1 MKRVL
6 AILIAAIF
14 ALSLSWV
21 FAFADEGGAS
31 EAGLRKE
38 INAQEQ
44 PASDDDTK
52 ASSDKA
58 SVTNETSASTKKV
71 YRDSFTFD
79 YSCAAKDYDW
89 CYKDFL
95 GLEEGADIGEYT
107 GKLTERDY
115 IENECIVE
123 PDCIS
128 SPISGLFCGEMIGQ
142 LDYETPQNSNPK
154 VFGYDLTDD
163 GVIYFKV
170 NGVGTTTLTYNLD
183 DVTYMFDITV
193 EQSYYD
199 FFNKKQM
206 KFARASFY
214 YGESYIKGFAS
225 KMNVIAYIGGKK
237 CRTIKTTHFGDYAIS
252 VKGKKIKVGQSI
264 KVVFTRGNYSKTQI
278 IKVKSNT
285 KAWTSRLYYGN
296 KKITIKAKNLHKGDK
311 IRVKI
316 GKKTYTYKIKKNYK
330 SYKSTKKIKKHLT
343 KYGNKYTIKVYN
355 KYGQKISS
363 KSQKMYYSKKI
374 KKGMTKRQVKS
385 TVEYD
390 EDFGKPESIKSYKAY
405 TAWRY
410 WYDEDS
416 GLYAGWIIFRKGKVI
431 EWYPD

>member
-1 MKRVL
+1 MIILVL
-6 AILIAAIF
+6 QKNTIGFIKI
-14 ALSLSWV
+14 
-21 FAFADEGGAS
+21 
-31 EAGLRKE
+31 
-38 INAQEQ
+38 
-44 PASDDDTK
+44 
-52 ASSDKA
+52 
-58 SVTNETSASTKKV
+58 
-71 YRDSFTFD
+71 
-79 YSCAAKDYDW
+79 
-89 CYKDFL
+89 FL
-95 GLEEGADIGEYT
+95 GLEEDADISEYT
-107 GKLTERDY
+107 GKLTEKDC
-115 IENECIVE
+115 IENCIVE
-123 PDCIS
+123 PGIIR

-142 LDYETPQNSNPK
+142 LKYETPQNSNPK
-154 VFGYDLTDD
+154 VFGYDFTDD

-237 CRTIKTTHFGDYAIS
+237 CRTIKTTDFGDYAIS

-264 KVVFTRGNYSKTQI
+264 KVVFTRGNYSKTQT

-311 IRVKI
+311 IRIKI

-343 KYGNKYTIKVYN
+343 KYGSKYTIKVYN

-363 KSQKMYYSKKI
+363 KSQKMYYSKK
-374 KKGMTKRQVKS
+374 
-385 TVEYD
+385 
-390 EDFGKPESIKSYKAY
+390 
-405 TAWRY
+405 
-410 WYDEDS
+410 
-416 GLYAGWIIFRKGKVI
+416 
-431 EWYPD
+431 